1 MAREVNGLEPMYMLL
16 VAGGGAPPSVA
27 LKGVTCR
34 RRRRKN
40 QVARPAM
47 AASPTTPP
55 TAPPT
60 IALVLVDFEEGWDED
75 VVEEL
80 GAAVREATTPVV
92 VETLVAVAGAVVAV
106 DSGLSPTA

>member
-16 VAGGGAPPSVA
+16 VAGGGAPPSAA

-60 IALVLVDFEEGWDED
+60 IAPVLVDFEEGWDED

-80 GAAVREATTPVV
+80 GAAVREAATLVV